1 MQRAALLFCLV
12 ESLFFLCLAPASSE
26 TTAPGSAKV
35 SIKFAFVPREVRD
48 YKIDAVITGRVYE
61 SASELGKPV
70 DFKAAFNL
78 VVRHRYGRREADGL
92 LPVEISLL
100 KGNASAD
107 GSTLELAPMLYPRL
121 TVLID
126 REWQITDIF
135 GMPKER
141 MMETLPGINYANHII
156 LFYIPGADEQRS
168 PGEKWSYTLK
178 IPGLSE
184 SYEFTNHVLR
194 EEIVDGIRA
203 VVIRQEIARK
213 LYSIQEDARKANF
226 KGVAESAFA
235 VNNGRLLKSHVECEI
250 SVHSAN
256 SATLSKNTQTSPALS
271 QATVKID
278 ISPVESSN
286 SQ

>member
-1 MQRAALLFCLV
+1 MRRTALLFGLF
-12 ESLFFLCLAPASSE
+12 ESLLFLFPAPVSSE
-26 TTAPGSAKV
+26 TTLDSAKV
-35 SIKFAFVPREVRD
+35 FVKFAFIPREVRD
-48 YKIDAVITGRVYE
+48 YKIDAVITSRVSGSDSE
-61 SASELGKPV
+61 PDKPTDLKAS
-70 DFKAAFNL
+70 FHL

-107 GSTLELAPMLYPRL
+107 GSTLELAPSLYPRL

-141 MMETLPGINYANHII
+141 MAETLPGINYANHII
-156 LFYIPGADEQRS
+156 LFYLPGAGEARS

-178 IPGLSE
+178 IPALSE
-184 SYEFTNHVLR
+184 SYEFTNQVLR
-194 EEIVDGIRA
+194 EEIIDGIRA

-213 LYSIQEDARKANF
+213 SYPVQEDARKANF

-250 SVHSAN
+250 SVLAADSASESKKTHAN
-256 SATLSKNTQTSPALS
+256 SALS
-271 QATVKID
+271 QAAVKID